1 MGLQGYQMKTLLE
14 IFYPAP
20 PKTEILIIRVSA
32 DVKRKAQ
39 ELAKADGRSVSS
51 YVRNLIEQASK

>member
-1 MGLQGYQMKTLLE
+1 MKTLLK

-39 ELAKADGRSVSS
+39 ELAKTDGRSVSS

>member
-1 MGLQGYQMKTLLE
+1 MKTLPK
-14 IFYPAP
+14 ISYPTPA
-20 PKTEILIIRVSA
+20 KTEILIIRVSA

-51 YVRNLIEQASK
+51 YVRNLIEKASK

>member
-1 MGLQGYQMKTLLE
+1 MKTLLE

-20 PKTEILIIRVSA
+20 AKTEILIIRVSA